1 MYIQNIGSLRL
12 GCGVNVRIV
21 NLKYFSSSSI
31 SSIIQFAKREWVV
44 YTTTTH
50 FHEEKY
56 EEDHVEQIRGKHKN
70 MDLKGRYYLGQN
82 KLIDYTLCQA
92 EDSHSLAH
100 NAKVCS
106 NVGKRVLVLLLLLPL
121 SLPRRNFHW

>member
-56 EEDHVEQIRGKHKN
+56 EDHVEQIRGKHKN

-92 EDSHSLAH
+92 EDSHSLSH